1 MVIILSIVLSWR
13 VKVYNAKYKQLTK
26 GQLAMFE
33 NGDPDSINPEL
44 GVDDQA
50 NLLPYNKS
58 FEFEREKL
66 KLGKQLGSGAFG
78 RVVKAQAIGIN
89 SWERSKIASLPRA
102 ISDLKHFHRKCKIKN
117 VGIIKIY

>member
-1 MVIILSIVLSWR
+1 
-13 VKVYNAKYKQLTK
+13 
-26 GQLAMFE
+26 MFE

-89 SWERSKIASLPRA
+89 SWERSKITSFPRSVSYLACIFKENSKSKAYDSL
-102 ISDLKHFHRKCKIKN
+102 KCIF
-117 VGIIKIY
+117 

>member
-1 MVIILSIVLSWR
+1 
-13 VKVYNAKYKQLTK
+13 
-26 GQLAMFE
+26 MFE

-89 SWERSKIASLPRA
+89 SWERSKNTSFLRSVSYLAHI
-102 ISDLKHFHRKCKIKN
+102 
-117 VGIIKIY
+117 